1 MQYIADLSIFE
12 VGRLVGTLGSAV
24 YCLPSAWMQYTELIC
39 MLIGL
44 SSMRILVCTPV
55 VVPHLVFPQHPR

>member
-24 YCLPSAWMQYTELIC
+24 YCLPSAWMQYNELIGRF
-39 MLIGL
+39 LGL
-44 SSMRILVCTPV
+44 SIFSSLADLAIL
-55 VVPHLVFPQHPR
+55 